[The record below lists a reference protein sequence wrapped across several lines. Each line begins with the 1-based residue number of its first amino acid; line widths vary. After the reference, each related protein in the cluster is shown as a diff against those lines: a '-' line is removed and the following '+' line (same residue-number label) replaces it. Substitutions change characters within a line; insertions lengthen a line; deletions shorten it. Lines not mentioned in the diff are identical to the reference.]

1 MKKFIYLAL
10 LLVIGSRL
18 QYAVASDFKF
28 KAGLGYDFISQEY
41 FLDSLITSGID
52 SGFTQFQLTNDYL
65 DDARGIFQVSYRPG
79 QSRDFELTGKIEQT
93 KDYLRLRQFNSIYTK
108 LGSSNLLLNTELDYR
123 DKQSDDSNLGN
134 SYINGELYAKLKSPL
149 SRSLYSIVQV
159 ESELVDFKDNSAF
172 SYDYNRI
179 GGKIG
184 LEKNF
189 ENFSFANIK
198 LFYLHRAVP
207 DSGALAYNQYG
218 LENSYLGFYAKGE
231 VDLFSRLEYKD
242 YNSPDNQDDYLRLYL
257 TAHNK
262 YRLKNGYFF
271 KQNLDLEWFNY
282 GDEEILNQDNWQPK
296 LQLLLGWENADLSL
310 AAGAH
315 FEMYQ
320 ELNDSLFYSQSYFES
335 GGMVEFDLFK
345 IDRIFL
351 SAESI
356 SGFRNYYQND
366 ELQTDFGFERLNL
379 FGELKI
385 YQGLDFNF
393 LFSTEF
399 EWHELKSNDTRIYL
413 LSSSLTYSF

>member
-1 MKKFIYLAL
+1 MKKILYLAL

-65 DDARGIFQVSYRPG
+65 DDARGIFQISFQPHK
-79 QSRDFELTGKIEQT
+79 SRDLEFTGKIEQT
-93 KDYLRLRQFNSIYTK
+93 KDYLRLRQYNNIYTK
-108 LGSSNLLLNTELDYR
+108 LGSSRLSLNSELDYR
-123 DKQSDDSNLGN
+123 DKQSSDSDLGN
-134 SYINGELYAKLKSPL
+134 SYLNAELYGKLKSPL
-149 SRSLYSIVQV
+149 SRSLYSIIQI
-159 ESELVDFKDNSAF
+159 ESELVDFSSVSTF

-189 ENFSFANIK
+189 ENFSFANLK

-207 DSGALAYNQYG
+207 DSGSLAYNQYG
-218 LENSYLGFYAKGE
+218 LENSFLGFYTKGE
-231 VDLFSRLEYKD
+231 VDFYSRLEYKD
-242 YNSPDNQDDYLRLYL
+242 YNSPDNQDDYLRWYMM
-257 TAHNK
+257 AHNK
-262 YRLKNGYFF
+262 TRLKNGYFL
-271 KQNLDLEWFNY
+271 KQNFDLEWYNY
-282 GDEEILNQDNWQPK
+282 GDEEILNQDNLQPK
-296 LQLLLGWENADLSL
+296 FQFLIGWEEADLSL
-310 AAGAH
+310 SAGAH
-315 FEMYQ
+315 MEMYQ
-320 ELNDSLFYSQSYFES
+320 ELNDSIYTSQSYFEY
-335 GGMVEFDLFK
+335 GGMADFDLFK
-345 IDRIFL
+345 IDLIFL

-356 SGFRNYYQND
+356 TGFRNYYKND

-379 FGELKI
+379 FGEVKI
-385 YQGLDFNF
+385 YDGLDLNF

-413 LSSSLTYSF
+413 LSSSLTYTF